1 VHADVSST
9 AKHMMVSKV
18 RGHFRTFSGTL
29 VTSED
34 ITQSSVIA
42 EIDMASF
49 STNND
54 QRHDRI
60 RSKDFF
66 DVENYPTMTFPIH
79 RRQGQHSAG
88 DRSRAG
94 STAPLSNRPFRRL
107 GRMPFEGRWTH
118 TLGTAAPRLGA
129 PSVG

>member
-1 VHADVSST
+1 MTSTIQTTIPGFVAGTWTINPVHTDLSST

-42 EIDMASF
+42 EIDLASF
-49 STNND
+49 CTS
-54 QRHDRI
+54 R
-60 RSKDFF
+60 
-66 DVENYPTMTFPIH
+66 
-79 RRQGQHSAG
+79 

-94 STAPLSNRPFRRL
+94 SASQLSNRPVRRL
-107 GRMPFEGRWTH
+107 MRMPFEGRWTH

>member
-1 VHADVSST
+1 MHADVSST

-54 QRHDRI
+54 QRHDHI
-60 RSKDFF
+60 RSKASS
-66 DVENYPTMTFPIH
+66 TSRLT
-79 RRQGQHSAG
+79 RR
-88 DRSRAG
+88 
-94 STAPLSNRPFRRL
+94 
-107 GRMPFEGRWTH
+107 
-118 TLGTAAPRLGA
+118 
-129 PSVG
+129 